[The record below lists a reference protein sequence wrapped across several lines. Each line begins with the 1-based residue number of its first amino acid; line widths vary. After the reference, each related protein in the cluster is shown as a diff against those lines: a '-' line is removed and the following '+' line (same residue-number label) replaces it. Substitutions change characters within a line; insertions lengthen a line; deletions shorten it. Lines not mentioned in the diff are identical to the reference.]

1 MSTEI
6 EKDSEWIDKAGEVM
20 KVLHVD
26 YDKGELRFK
35 WLNNP
40 SRKKERFVS
49 IDKFLRYAE
58 PVVRA
63 KELLDKPE
71 PAKEK
76 NKPGQYAYA
85 IIDELHTSL
94 GKSEILQLAHQEWLE
109 RGMHAKTV
117 KFDIGQGGMA
127 PEVNWEDKCAAIA
140 GVYNRPAKSLASI
153 ILWGND
159 SAWDWSE
166 DFNEVTNHLA
176 SHMIEQCKEH
186 DRNEPKGCKHTIKE
200 LAQLM
205 ARMVLYFE
213 LYQLWDVYTVKGRL
227 LFSGIEVNDRTY
239 SNHFL
244 WCQKQMLADLEGLVI
259 TINDAVS
266 WYRRKLNEEE

>member
-1 MSTEI
+1 MKPIDTE
-6 EKDSEWIDKAGEVM
+6 KKWVNK
-20 KVLHVD
+20 
-26 YDKGELRFK
+26 KGEAVEILSVDEDNELVHFK

-40 SRKKERFVS
+40 KRKVSRVVS
-49 IDKFLRYAE
+49 VDKFLAALTPEGEE
-58 PVVRA
+58 P
-63 KELLDKPE
+63 LPTNDKPASTKSE
-71 PAKEK
+71 PK
-76 NKPGQYAYA
+76 
-85 IIDELHTSL
+85 IWIDESHSNL
-94 GKSEILQLAHQEWLE
+94 GKSSILQLAHQEWLE

-166 DFNEVTNHLA
+166 AFNEVVNHLA

-186 DRNEPKGCKHTIKE
+186 NRNEPKGCKHNLAD

-244 WCQKQMLADLEGLVI
+244 WYQKQMLVDLEGLVI

>member
-1 MSTEI
+1 MIAI
-6 EKDSEWIDKAGEVM
+6 EPKTEWIDKKG
-20 KVLHVD
+20 KPLTVLSVD
-26 YDKGELRFK
+26 YDKDELVFNRPET
-35 WLNNP
+35 P
-40 SRKKERFVS
+40 SVKRTVTIEVFTNQAKPAS
-49 IDKFLRYAE
+49 QQQPSE
-58 PVVRA
+58 P
-63 KELLDKPE
+63 KTKPTK
-71 PAKEK
+71 A
-76 NKPGQYAYA
+76 GQYSFA

-140 GVYNRPAKSLASI
+140 SVYNRPAKSLASI

-166 DFNEVTNHLA
+166 AFNEVTNHLA
-176 SHMIEQCKEH
+176 SHMIAQCKEH
-186 DRNEPKGCKHTIKE
+186 DRNEPKGCKHNLTD

-227 LFSGIEVNDRTY
+227 LFSGIEMNDRTY

-244 WCQKQMLADLEGLVI
+244 WYQKQMLADLEGLVI